1 MGIIG
6 SIRKHSGV
14 AVTIVGLAIVAFI
27 IGDLS
32 KNKGGMPEVGKIDG
46 QVISRQHF
54 DMLFEEHEQAAKQQ
68 YLQYTGSAQL
78 PAGAE
83 YELRDQ
89 VWQRL
94 MQETLVGHEMDKL
107 GISVSNEELSDMY
120 LGEFIHP
127 TLRQVFANP
136 QTGEYNKQ
144 YVKSV
149 LDNFENIDSA
159 AQIQLNQI
167 KKQVIEDR
175 AMNKYGVLMT
185 QSFYLPNA
193 IVKKIAEVSTKSSDV
208 RVARMA
214 YQSVSDDQAVPSD
227 ADFQAYYDQHK
238 NEYKVLDE
246 FRILEYVLFRIAPS
260 QADMQA
266 IQEEVAKLWE
276 EMKET
281 PDQELGFF
289 VTSESGH
296 NYDST
301 FRKASDFATTGLD
314 SLIASASAGTYFEPR
329 IVGNQWVMG
338 KLIATQMRPDS
349 LRASAIYVM
358 NSKFGNNIT
367 RSEEQAEALRDSINR
382 LIKAGMPFDTAVVR
396 FSDNKENMGDMNWA
410 LDGGYGFLNEEI
422 VKHAVG
428 DVFTYDYPNKAGHL
442 IVKVTGK
449 TTPSKK
455 YRVAVVNRPIVPSA
469 ATTKNIYNQASMF
482 ASQNRSAEA
491 MEAAVREQNLMMNN
505 TQVFAMSHVMD
516 GHNNVREIVRWAFEK
531 DTKKGEVSDQVFSL
545 EDNAY
550 AVVAV
555 KDIVKEGIPTLEQL
569 REDGNFQN
577 YVKNDKKAAIL
588 IEKAKQAKGN
598 DIEAAAAK
606 LGTTVDTVLN
616 VNFANL
622 YFDKF
627 GAEPRVIGNV
637 AQAQNGA
644 YLGPIK
650 GQTGVYMVK
659 VDNQNTVEADVDAA
673 RAQIEQLYSQKLNK
687 LVMMLKDNAKVVD
700 NRAIHF

>member
-32 KNKGGMPEVGKIDG
+32 KNKGGIPEVGKIDG

-94 MQETLVGHEMDKL
+94 TQETLVGHEMEKL

-175 AMNKYGVLMT
+175 AMSKYGALMT

-193 IVKKIAEVSTKSSDV
+193 IVKKIAEVSSKNSDV

-214 YQSVSDDQAVPSD
+214 YQSVSDDQAVPTD

-246 FRILEYVLFRIAPS
+246 FRILDYVLFRIAPS
-260 QADMQA
+260 QADMEA

-289 VTSESGH
+289 VSSESGH
-296 NYDST
+296 NFDST
-301 FRKASDFATTGLD
+301 FRKAGDFATTGLD
-314 SLIASASAGTYFEPR
+314 SLISSSAAGTYFEPR

-338 KLIATQMRPDS
+338 KLMATQMRPDS
-349 LRASAIYVM
+349 IRASVIYVL
-358 NSKFGNNIT
+358 NSKFGNGIT
-367 RSEEQAEALRDSINR
+367 RSEEQADALCDSINR

-396 FSDNKENMGDMNWA
+396 FSDRKDNMGDMNWA
-410 LDGGYGFLNEEI
+410 LDGGYDFLNEDI
-422 VKHAVG
+422 VKHSVG
-428 DVFTYDYPNKAGHL
+428 DVFTCDRPNGHF

-455 YRVAVVNRPIVPSA
+455 YRVAIVNRPIVASA
-469 ATTKNIYNQASMF
+469 ATNKNIYNEASMF
-482 ASQNRSAEA
+482 ASQNRTAEA

-505 TQVFAMSHVMD
+505 TQVFAMSYVMD

-531 DTKKGEVSDQVFSL
+531 DTKKGDVSDQVFTL

-550 AVVAV
+550 VVVAV
-555 KDIVKEGIPTLEQL
+555 KDIVKEGIPTLAQL

-616 VNFANL
+616 VNFANP

-637 AQAQNGA
+637 AHSQNGA

-659 VDNQNTVEADVDAA
+659 VDNQNTVEADAA
-673 RAQIEQLYSQKLNK
+673 AIRAQIEQLYGQKLNK
-687 LVMMLKDNAKVVD
+687 LVMMLKENAKVVD
-700 NRAIHF
+700 NRALHF